1 MATRKQ
7 RTTRAIVEIQRAAD
21 GGALISVGL
30 PGALPIVWTQ
40 RAGDPKRAAAK
51 VARRLERDGH
61 ASAGAFGAM

>member
-21 GGALISVGL
+21 GGARVSVAL
-30 PGALPIVWTQ
+30 PGCVPVVW
-40 RAGDPKRAAAK
+40 RHVKGDPRRAAAK

-61 ASAGAFGAM
+61 ASAGAFGA